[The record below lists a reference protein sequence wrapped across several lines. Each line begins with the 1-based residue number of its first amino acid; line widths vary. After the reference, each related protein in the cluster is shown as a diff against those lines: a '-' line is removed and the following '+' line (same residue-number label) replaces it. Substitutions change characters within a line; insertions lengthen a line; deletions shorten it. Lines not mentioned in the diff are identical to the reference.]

1 VSSKDVDHKPYTRRI
16 PEPWCI
22 STPYPTEIAGVKFD
36 NYIMPL
42 VRRNVPNKDEQT
54 QSDSRITPHRRFLA
68 GSVSK
73 H

>member
-42 VRRNVPNKDEQT
+42 VRRNVPNKT
-54 QSDSRITPHRRFLA
+54 SKPNRIRELPRTAAF
-68 GSVSK
+68 
-73 H
+73 